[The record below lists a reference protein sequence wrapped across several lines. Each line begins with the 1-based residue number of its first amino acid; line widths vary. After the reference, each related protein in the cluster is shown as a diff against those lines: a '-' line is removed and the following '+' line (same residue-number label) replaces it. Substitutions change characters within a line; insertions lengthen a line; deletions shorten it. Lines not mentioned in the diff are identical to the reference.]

1 MPRCCCEPVYGQVP
15 AFAGGERGVMDLL
28 AVDRDGRLAVVEL
41 KASAD
46 LHLPLQALDYW
57 IRVKWHLDRGEF
69 SSAGYFPGRSLRPEP
84 PRLLLVAPSL
94 EFHPTTET
102 LLGFF
107 SPAIEVERIGLGADW
122 RSRLRSDVPPARRRA
137 AALMAVCSDRQGGRM
152 ARETRPMLNALKQVR
167 AAFSSSSPRRPS
179 AAPSGPVHIG
189 LVAADD
195 AGYAEIER
203 FLIPE
208 TAGPEHRAAAGRLV
222 HRSNARN
229 VPRTVDFVLYQHG
242 VRRPHGTI
250 AFNPANPRAT
260 VSEMLRGNDELALS
274 LARHFPAFRP
284 VVVER
289 TIHGVSLEN
298 ALFAFATA
306 LPDIVPSLIELPWAI
321 GEFASDMAFLTAN
334 QIRMAFLIAAA
345 CGAPVGFKQPEGRDA
360 HHRRRPP
367 WDGAPWPAN
376 WWARSRFGGGLIPR
390 PPSPMPARSP
400 WARRWPTITMA
411 ASPTTARSAKPSTWR
426 AWRRAGKW
434 PGTSARIAFEAE
446 THPGSGSL

>member
-1 MPRCCCEPVYGQVP
+1 
-15 AFAGGERGVMDLL
+15 
-28 AVDRDGRLAVVEL
+28 
-41 KASAD
+41 
-46 LHLPLQALDYW
+46 
-57 IRVKWHLDRGEF
+57 
-69 SSAGYFPGRSLRPEP
+69 
-84 PRLLLVAPSL
+84 
-94 EFHPTTET
+94 
-102 LLGFF
+102 
-107 SPAIEVERIGLGADW
+107 
-122 RSRLRSDVPPARRRA
+122 
-137 AALMAVCSDRQGGRM
+137 
-152 ARETRPMLNALKQVR
+152 MLNALKEVR
-167 AAFSSSSPRRPS
+167 AAFSVLKPEEAQRRAQRS
-179 AAPSGPVHIG
+179 VHIG

-195 AGYAEIER
+195 AGYAEIES

-284 VVVER
+284 VVVAR

-345 CGAPVGFKQPEGRDA
+345 CGAPVGFKNQKAEMLTI
-360 HHRRRPP
+360 
-367 WDGAPWPAN
+367 GASALGWRAL
-376 WWARSRFGGGLIPR
+376 ARELVGKIPFGGGLIPKAAVAYAGTFAVGKALAYYHDTGKSYNR
-390 PPSPMPARSP
+390 QERKAIYLEGLEKGREVAGNIGANRVRS
-400 WARRWPTITMA
+400 
-411 ASPTTARSAKPSTWR
+411 
-426 AWRRAGKW
+426 
-434 PGTSARIAFEAE
+434 
-446 THPGSGSL
+446 